1 MGMRV
6 AIFDFDGT
14 LYAKETYQT
23 LMDHLKEHPIYKA
36 RYKRFLSAILPPYIG
51 SKLKIYPVKKMR
63 ERSMQVYLEALENFT
78 VDELETY
85 FEEIAEK
92 MKKDFNPLV
101 VAKVKQH
108 AADGVHVM
116 LVSGAYT
123 PLLHIVTEG
132 LPFDSIIGTDVPV
145 HNHVLNTKLPV
156 RHIQGPRKNEKI
168 EAALANKDIDWAN
181 SFAYGDSYSDL
192 SVLDLVGNP
201 VAVQP
206 EQRLQVVA
214 EKRDWAII

>member
-1 MGMRV
+1 MRV

-23 LMDHLKEHPIYKA
+23 LMDHLKEHPIHNR
-36 RYKRFLSAILPPYIG
+36 RYKRFFRAILPPYLG
-51 SKLKIYPVKKMR
+51 SKIKIYPVQKMR
-63 ERSMQVYLEALENFT
+63 ERSMQIYLEALENFT
-78 VDELETY
+78 VDELDTY
-85 FEEIAEK
+85 FKEIAEK
-92 MKKDFNPLV
+92 MKNDFNPQI
-101 VAKVKQH
+101 VAKIKQH

-123 PLLHIVTEG
+123 PLLHIVTEE
-132 LPFDSIIGTDVPV
+132 LPFDSIIGTDIPV
-145 HNHVLNTKLPV
+145 NNHILDTKLPV
-156 RHIQGPRKNEKI
+156 RHIQGLRKNEKI
-168 EAALANKDIDWAN
+168 EAALTYKEIDWAN

-206 EQRLQVVA
+206 EQRLQAIA
-214 EKRDWAII
+214 EQRDWAII